1 MIIDCH
7 CHAGKGDGLTGPWN
21 TSAPLA
27 DYFRWAARAGVTH
40 TNVFSVFHS
49 DSAEANR
56 VVAGIVASNPARLS
70 GFAVVHARNDAG
82 RVRDVLQTAVASY
95 GFRGIK
101 VHRLES
107 AISREVCDAAR
118 ELSVPVL
125 YDVAGQISQVE
136 LLAGEYPGVNF
147 IIPHLGSFADDWKA
161 QIALTDH
168 LVRHPNIYAD
178 TSGVRRFD
186 VLQRAVRRAGSHKF
200 LFGSDGPW
208 LHPGVELQKIKEL
221 RLPPVDEQLI
231 LWENFAKLTR
241 MRERI
246 TRDSGQ
252 RTVLRGA
259 RPVLGGRCRSL

>member
-27 DYFRWAARAGVTH
+27 DYLRWAADAGVTR

-49 DSAEANR
+49 DSLAANR
-56 VVAGIVASNPARLS
+56 TVAKIVAADPERLS

-82 RVRDVLQTAVASY
+82 RVRDVLRIAVGEY
-95 GFRGIK
+95 GFRGLK

-107 AISREVCDAAR
+107 PITREVCDAAR
-118 ELSVPVL
+118 EFALPVL

-136 LLAGEYPGVNF
+136 LLATEYPNVKF

-161 QIALTDH
+161 QIALVDH
-168 LVRHPNIYAD
+168 LVRHPNIHAD

-186 VLQRAVRRAGSHKF
+186 VLARAVRRAGPHKF

-208 LHPGVELQKIKEL
+208 LHPGVELQKIKALEL
-221 RLPPVDEQLI
+221 APDDEQQI
-231 LWENFAKLTR
+231 LWRNFTRLTA
-241 MRERI
+241 RE
-246 TRDSGQ
+246 
-252 RTVLRGA
+252 GA
-259 RPVLGGRCRSL
+259 RTARQNVPARPRVTSPAPG